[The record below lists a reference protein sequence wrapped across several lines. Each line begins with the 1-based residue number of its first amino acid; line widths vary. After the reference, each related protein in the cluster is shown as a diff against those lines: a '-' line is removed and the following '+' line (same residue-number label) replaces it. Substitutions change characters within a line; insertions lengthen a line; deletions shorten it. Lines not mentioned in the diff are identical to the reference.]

1 MSYYLKD
8 GEILWPTEQ
17 GVYDVRSKLPVGTY
31 TVGNHPMKGW
41 YLKPMDEFKVKG
53 KIYGNTTARAER
65 ILNTFHKRP
74 NATGVLSV
82 GEKGSGKTMLTKLTS
97 EKAAEQGI
105 PTIVIN
111 TPFTGDSFNLFIQS
125 IDEPCVVIFDEFEKV
140 FDAEQ
145 QEAILTLLD
154 GVYPSKKLFMLTAN
168 DKYRV
173 NAMMRNRPGRI
184 FYFLEYKGL
193 DAAFIE
199 EYCNDN
205 LINKVHIP
213 QICRMTLLF
222 DSFNFD
228 MLAALVEEMNR
239 YEESPKQAM
248 EMLNAKPYDAGSI
261 RHNVEVT
268 VGGKAVKPDNMY
280 PSQIRG
286 NPIAQE
292 EMEFHITTYANEE
305 AEENCDGEQI
315 NLEVTPSHLKKIDP
329 VAGIFTYVLYEGET
343 NQTVISI
350 KREEFKS
357 PTSWIDAF

>member
-8 GEILWPTEQ
+8 REILWPTEQ

-31 TVGNHPMKGW
+31 AVGFHDMKGW
-41 YLKPMDEFKVKG
+41 YLKPMADLRVKG
-53 KIYGNTTARAER
+53 KIYGNTLARAER

-125 IDEPCVVIFDEFEKV
+125 IDEPCVIIFDEFEKV
-140 FDAEQ
+140 FDTEQ

-173 NAMMRNRPGRI
+173 NAMMLNRPGRI
-184 FYFLEYKGL
+184 FYYLEYKGL
-193 DAAFIE
+193 DEAFIQ
-199 EYCNDN
+199 EYCEDN
-205 LINKVHIP
+205 LKNKDHIP

-239 YEESPKQAM
+239 YGESPKQVM
-248 EMLNAKPYDAGSI
+248 EMLNAKPYEAGTI
-261 RHNVEVT
+261 RHNVEAT
-268 VGGKAVKPDNMY
+268 VGGKKVKPDNMY
-280 PSQIRG
+280 PLQIRG

-292 EMEFHITTYANEE
+292 EMEFSITTYADEK
-305 AEENCDGEQI
+305 AEENGDGTR
-315 NLEVTPSHLKKIDP
+315 LELQVTPSHLKKIDT
-329 VAGIFTYVLYEGET
+329 AGIFTYVLYEGDP
-343 NQTVISI
+343 NQVVINI
-350 KREEFKS
+350 KREEFRRPKN
-357 PTSWIDAF
+357 WIDAF